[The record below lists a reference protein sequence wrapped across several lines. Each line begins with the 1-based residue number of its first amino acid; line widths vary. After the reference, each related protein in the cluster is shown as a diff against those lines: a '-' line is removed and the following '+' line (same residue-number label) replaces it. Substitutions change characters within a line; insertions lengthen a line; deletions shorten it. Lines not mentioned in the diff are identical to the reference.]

1 MVNTGKWLSYLK
13 TQVKAFPY
21 IAHSP
26 FSSCIHRESC
36 SWRGTSTVLQLALA
50 VVEAYALGY
59 DATTKRAVLQ
69 SVAADLTTAY
79 MTTGQEDYLGPSLH
93 ADHTL

>member
-1 MVNTGKWLSYLK
+1 M
-13 TQVKAFPY
+13 
-21 IAHSP
+21 
-26 FSSCIHRESC
+26 
-36 SWRGTSTVLQLALA
+36 LQLALA